1 MTQPALS
8 IDQHYAALAARDARF
23 DGRFFV
29 GVRSTGIYCRPIC
42 SARTPKRSNCDFF
55 RNAAAAERAS
65 FRPCLRCRP
74 ELAPGGALIDA
85 SEQLAARAAYAID
98 QGALDAQGLDALAVS
113 LGSSSRH
120 LRRVVEASFG
130 ASPLQLA
137 LTRRLH
143 AAKQLLSDTQL
154 PVNVVAHAAGFGSV
168 RRMNDAFLQRYGLA
182 PSAMRRRPAGLDA
195 STSDS
200 FTVRLAYRPPLA
212 WGALLDFLTG
222 RGAASV
228 EASVAWHAGAL
239 RGAQATPRSTAYA
252 PGPVSALHA
261 RYCRSLRLGVHK
273 GWIAAA
279 PEPGRAVLAV
289 EVSSSLLPVLAS
301 LRQTLRS
308 AFDLDADPTAI
319 ADHLGQDSK
328 LAGVVA
334 AVPGLRIAGAFDAFE
349 LGLRAILGQQVTVK
363 AATTLFGRFAA
374 AFGECI
380 ATPFAAVT
388 RLAPTAEVIAAAP
401 LQALID
407 LGLTTRRA
415 ETIRA
420 FAQHCAE
427 GRLDWRP
434 THNAAEQRAALE
446 RIAGIGPWTANYI
459 ALRALRDPDAFP
471 SGDVALIKALG
482 GGTAKHVEQAAEAWR
497 PWRAY
502 AALYLW
508 QSLKAGG

>member
-8 IDQHYAALAARDARF
+8 IDQHYAALIARDTRF
-23 DGRFFV
+23 DGYFFV
-29 GVRSTGIYCRPIC
+29 GVRSTGVYCRPIC
-42 SARTPKRSNCDFF
+42 PARTPKRSNCDFF
-55 RNAAAAERAS
+55 RNAAAAERARY
-65 FRPCLRCRP
+65 RPCLRCRP
-74 ELAPGGALIDA
+74 ELAPGGARIDA
-85 SEQLAARAAYAID
+85 SAQLAARAADAID
-98 QGALDAQGLDALAVS
+98 HGALDAHGLGALATA

-120 LRRVVEASFG
+120 LRRVVQTSFG
-130 ASPLQLA
+130 VSPLQLA

-143 AAKQLLSDTQL
+143 AAKQLLTDTHL
-154 PVNVVAHAAGFGSV
+154 PVNVVAQAAGFGSL

-182 PSAMRRRPAGLDA
+182 PSAMRRWPAEAEA
-195 STSDS
+195 SGAGS
-200 FTVRLAYRPPLA
+200 FRLRLAYRPPLA

-228 EASVAWHAGAL
+228 EAAVG
-239 RGAQATPRSTAYA
+239 
-252 PGPVSALHA
+252 A
-261 RYCRSLRLGVHK
+261 RYCRSLRIGAHT

-289 EVSSSLLPVLAS
+289 ELSCSLLPVLAS

-308 AFDLDADPTAI
+308 AFDLDADPSAI
-319 ADHLGQDSK
+319 ASHLAQDPR
-328 LAGVVA
+328 LAAVVA

-374 AFGECI
+374 AFGEGI
-380 ATPFAAVT
+380 VTPFAGVT
-388 RLAPTAEVIAAAP
+388 RLAPTAAIVANAP
-401 LQALID
+401 LQVVID
-407 LGLTTRRA
+407 LGLTRRRA
-415 ETIRA
+415 ETILA
-420 FAQHCAE
+420 FAQHCAR

-434 THNAAEQRAALE
+434 LQDASEQRAALE
-446 RIAGIGPWTANYI
+446 RIPGIGPWTANYI

-471 SGDVALIKALG
+471 SGDVALIKAMG
-482 GGTAKHVEQAAEAWR
+482 GGKAKQVDLAAEAWR